1 MSNNTAD
8 FNFFNDFMGSHIHT
22 IYTIGMIIFALYQFS
37 KCRDKN
43 PKLAFSI
50 LSLSLFITLIVFLLG
65 SKNNLT
71 EYASPPY
78 NIILYVAILIAIFSM
93 PVTLYFD
100 FKKSD
105 DESEESDDE
114 PEKKHTESTSNSSSP
129 EIINNQE
136 LIDSK
141 KRKILIEIDS
151 LKSRLSEHEGKK
163 NILESDLWLNSF
175 KTKTGFLAITE
186 NEYGRNKAR
195 QTAIGNEETEIRSL
209 RAKINGLKENAAK
222 LSTSVVC

>member
-1 MSNNTAD
+1 MNNTPN
-8 FNFFNDFMGSHIHT
+8 FNFFNDFLGSHIHT

-37 KCRDKN
+37 KCREKN

-50 LSLSLFITLIVFLLG
+50 LLLSLFITLIVFLLG
-65 SKNNLT
+65 SKNIFT

-78 NIILYVAILIAIFSM
+78 NIILYVAMLIAIFSM
-93 PVTLYFD
+93 TVALYFD
-100 FKKSD
+100 FKK
-105 DESEESDDE
+105 SDDE

-141 KRKILIEIDS
+141 KRKILIEIDN
-151 LKSRLSEHEGKK
+151 LKLRLSEHEEKK
-163 NILESDLWLNSF
+163 EVLESDLWLDYF

-209 RAKINGLKENAAK
+209 REKINGLKENAAK